1 MKKIFLGAF
10 LAVITSLCFAQNSYP
25 IQTILKGDSV
35 VIYTLEQ
42 SQDINLMLQ
51 NQKSISTN
59 YRSKYEYYL
68 EKSDSLEK
76 MVTAQIY
83 LLDSLRSI
91 QKNQDSLEKKLH
103 AIENWLVRASIDN
116 SYIYMSWQDSK
127 IKSVDL
133 TLYTVHCSM
142 QTGTIRM
149 VRRGPNDEF
158 NTWKYLN
165 YTRRESPS
173 IDWEMKYTPEDRPI
187 VNNLPVD
194 IKISQYV
201 R

>member
-1 MKKIFLGAF
+1 MKKIFLIIILLGIRGF
-10 LAVITSLCFAQNSYP
+10 CFSQNFYP

-42 SQDINLMLQ
+42 SQDINLMIQ
-51 NQKSISTN
+51 NQKSLNVS
-59 YRSKYEYYL
+59 YKSKYEHYL
-68 EKSDSLEK
+68 GKTDSLEK
-76 MVTAQIY
+76 IVAAQLY
-83 LLDSLRSI
+83 LIDSLRLV

-103 AIENWLVRASIDN
+103 TIESWLVKASIDN
-116 SYIYMSWQDSK
+116 SYLYMSWQDSK

-158 NTWKYLN
+158 YTWKGIN
-165 YTRRESPS
+165 HTRRESPS
-173 IDWEMKYTPEDRPI
+173 INWELKYPEEDRPI